1 MKNLFQ
7 IEHRIAAVYSLAA
20 LHAGGRILHQRQA
33 AIWASA
39 QPHHAFPEKR
49 LGVRGRDVY
58 VIYTI
63 KQKSSIRE
71 RLTQAKEQAS
81 EKTEHRTIDRE
92 KVKVKDRSV
101 QRYQQPGAGNGTVR
115 FFGRIRWRCG
125 RPCPTCGGTP

>member
-7 IEHRIAAVYSLAA
+7 TEYCIAAIHSLAA
-20 LHAGGRILHQRQA
+20 LHAGGRVFHQRQA

-39 QPHHAFPEKR
+39 QPHYAFPKKR

-71 RLTQAKEQAS
+71 RLTQAKEQAA
-81 EKTEHRTIDRE
+81 EKAEHRTIDRE

-101 QRYQQPGAGNGTVR
+101 QR
-115 FFGRIRWRCG
+115 
-125 RPCPTCGGTP
+125 